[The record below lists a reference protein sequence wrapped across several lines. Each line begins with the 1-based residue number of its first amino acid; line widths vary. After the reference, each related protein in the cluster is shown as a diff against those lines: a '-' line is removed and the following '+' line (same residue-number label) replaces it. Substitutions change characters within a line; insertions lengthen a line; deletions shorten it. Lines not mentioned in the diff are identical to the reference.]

1 MGDPTTIRVERAT
14 HEGLRRRSERDHVTV
29 TFAIV
34 NWTDTVEDRLEELVR
49 TAIR

>member
-1 MGDPTTIRVERAT
+1 
-14 HEGLRRRSERDHVTV
+14 VTV